1 MSQPLLLNLRNLACG
16 YQDQRVVQNLNLHLN
31 AGDIG
36 CLLGSSGC
44 GKTTTLRAIAGFEP
58 VHEGEISLAGEV
70 ISSAGF
76 TLAPE
81 KRRIGMV
88 FQDYALFPHLS
99 VADNIA
105 FGIRKHPQKER
116 VVAELLELV
125 NLKNLG
131 KRFPH
136 ELSGGQQQRVALA
149 RALAPEPQLLLL
161 DEPFSNLDG
170 ELRRKLS
177 HEVRDILKARGTS
190 AILVTHDQEEAFAVS
205 DHVGVFKEG
214 RLEQWDTPYNLYH
227 EPLTPFVA
235 SFIGQGYFIRGQL
248 NTPESVTTEL
258 GELRGNRAYTWP
270 TGGAVDVLLR
280 PDDIVYAPDSALK
293 ARIVGKTFLGASTL
307 YRLQLP
313 TGAQLESIFPS
324 HADHLVGADVGIR
337 VAAEH
342 LVLFQASGSTAAQI
356 PQVES
361 GVRRYSTPPDVNASR
376 PANFRELGLG
386 VFGQH
391 CRCQLHLKP
400 PSPRTDKNCRKRL
413 RRHIDEGAQAFLL
426 PQRADAAQ
434 QVTGGPLRRC
444 RVCHLDLFTPAACAK
459 AFKSKLPTTGT
470 TATSSSAF
478 SLLASRVLNT
488 CAGSRPNFS
497 AASRP

>member
-1 MSQPLLLNLRNLACG
+1 MLLKLRNLACG
-16 YQDQRVVQNLNLHLN
+16 YQGQRVVQNLDLHLN

-58 VHEGEISLAGEV
+58 VHEGEIVLAGEV
-70 ISSAGF
+70 ISKAGF

-88 FQDYALFPHLS
+88 FQDYALFPHLT

-105 FGIRKHPQKER
+105 FGIRNHPRLTQ
-116 VVAELLELV
+116 VVEEMLELV
-125 NLKNLG
+125 NLKALG
-131 KRFPH
+131 KRHPH

-170 ELRRKLS
+170 ELRRRLS

-227 EPLTPFVA
+227 EPATPYVA
-235 SFIGQGYFIRGQL
+235 SFVGQGYFIRGQMIDAQ
-248 NTPESVTTEL
+248 SVQTEL
-258 GELRGNRAYTWP
+258 GVLRGNRAYP
-270 TGGAVDVLLR
+270 DVSGAPVDVLLR
-280 PDDIVYAPDSALK
+280 PDDIVYAPESALK
-293 ARIVGKTFLGASTL
+293 AKVSSKTFQGAATL

-313 TGAQLESIFPS
+313 TGTQLEALFPS
-324 HADHLVGADVGIR
+324 HADLRAGDEVGIR

-342 LVLFQASGSTAAQI
+342 LVLFPAVGSVPVHQ
-356 PQVES
+356 
-361 GVRRYSTPPDVNASR
+361 
-376 PANFRELGLG
+376 
-386 VFGQH
+386 
-391 CRCQLHLKP
+391 
-400 PSPRTDKNCRKRL
+400 
-413 RRHIDEGAQAFLL
+413 
-426 PQRADAAQ
+426 
-434 QVTGGPLRRC
+434 
-444 RVCHLDLFTPAACAK
+444 DLA
-459 AFKSKLPTTGT
+459 
-470 TATSSSAF
+470 
-478 SLLASRVLNT
+478 V
-488 CAGSRPNFS
+488 
-497 AASRP
+497 

>member
-1 MSQPLLLNLRNLACG
+1 MSLPPLLTLQNLACG
-16 YQDQRVVQNLNLHLN
+16 YQGQPVVQNLNLHLN

-58 VHEGEISLAGEV
+58 VHEGEIRLAGDV

-88 FQDYALFPHLS
+88 FQDYALFPHLN

-105 FGIRKHPQKER
+105 FGIRKQPQHDR
-116 VVAELLELV
+116 VVAELLERV
-125 NLKNLG
+125 NLKDLG

-205 DHVGVFKEG
+205 DQVGVFKEG

-227 EPLTPFVA
+227 KPQTPYVA

-248 NTPESVTTEL
+248 NTPSSVTTEL

-270 TGGAVDVLLR
+270 KGSAVDVLLR
-280 PDDIVYAPDSALK
+280 PDDIVHAPGSALK
-293 ARIVGKTFLGASTL
+293 ARVAGKTFLGASTL

-313 TGAQLESIFPS
+313 SGAPLESIFAS
-324 HADHLVGADVGIR
+324 HIDHPVGGEVGIR

-342 LVLFQASGSTAAQI
+342 LVLFE
-356 PQVES
+356 P
-361 GVRRYSTPPDVNASR
+361 
-376 PANFRELGLG
+376 
-386 VFGQH
+386 
-391 CRCQLHLKP
+391 
-400 PSPRTDKNCRKRL
+400 
-413 RRHIDEGAQAFLL
+413 
-426 PQRADAAQ
+426 
-434 QVTGGPLRRC
+434 
-444 RVCHLDLFTPAACAK
+444 CA
-459 AFKSKLPTTGT
+459 
-470 TATSSSAF
+470 
-478 SLLASRVLNT
+478 
-488 CAGSRPNFS
+488 
-497 AASRP
+497 

>member
-1 MSQPLLLNLRNLACG
+1 MSAPMLLKLRNLACG
-16 YQDQRVVQNLNLHLN
+16 YEDQRVVQDLNLHLN

-58 VHEGEISLAGEV
+58 VHDGEIILDGEV
-70 ISSAGF
+70 ISRAGY

-88 FQDYALFPHLS
+88 FQDYALFPHLT
-99 VADNIA
+99 VAENIA
-105 FGIRKHPQKER
+105 FGIRKHPRLAQLTE
-116 VVAELLELV
+116 EMLELV
-125 NLKNLG
+125 NLGALG
-131 KRFPH
+131 KRYPH

-170 ELRRKLS
+170 ELRRRLS

-227 EPLTPFVA
+227 EPATPFVA

-248 NTPESVTTEL
+248 VDAESVQTEV
-258 GELRGNRAYTWP
+258 GVLRGNRAYA
-270 TGGAVDVLLR
+270 GVSGAPMDVLLR
-280 PDDIVYAPDSALK
+280 PDDIIYAPDSALK
-293 ARIVGKTFLGASTL
+293 ARVASKSFQGAATL

-313 TGAQLESIFPS
+313 TGTQLEGLFPS
-324 HADHLVGADVGIR
+324 HADLNPGDQVGIQ

-342 LVLFQASGSTAAQI
+342 LVLFPAVGSV
-356 PQVES
+356 PVHS
-361 GVRRYSTPPDVNASR
+361 
-376 PANFRELGLG
+376 
-386 VFGQH
+386 
-391 CRCQLHLKP
+391 
-400 PSPRTDKNCRKRL
+400 
-413 RRHIDEGAQAFLL
+413 
-426 PQRADAAQ
+426 
-434 QVTGGPLRRC
+434 
-444 RVCHLDLFTPAACAK
+444 
-459 AFKSKLPTTGT
+459 
-470 TATSSSAF
+470 
-478 SLLASRVLNT
+478 
-488 CAGSRPNFS
+488 
-497 AASRP
+497 

>member
-1 MSQPLLLNLRNLACG
+1 MSHPLLLNLRDLGCG
-16 YQDQRVVQNLNLHLN
+16 YQNQRVVQNLNLHLN

-58 VHEGEISLAGEV
+58 VHHGEIQLANQV
-70 ISSAGF
+70 ISRPGF
-76 TLAPE
+76 TLPPE

-105 FGIRKHPQKER
+105 FGIPNHPHQQR
-116 VVAELLELV
+116 VVEELLELV
-125 NLKNLG
+125 NLKSLG

-177 HEVRDILKARGTS
+177 HEVRDILKLRGTS

-214 RLEQWDTPYNLYH
+214 RLEQWDTPYTLYH
-227 EPLTPFVA
+227 EPATPFVA

-248 NTPESVTTEL
+248 LSHESVQTEL
-258 GELRGNRAYTWP
+258 GVLRGNRAYTWP
-270 TGGAVDVLLR
+270 TGSAVDVLLR
-280 PDDIVYAPDSALK
+280 PDDIVHAPDSELK
-293 ARIVGKTFLGASTL
+293 ARIIAKTFLGASTL
-307 YRLQLP
+307 YRLRLP
-313 TGAQLESIFPS
+313 TGSQLESIFPS
-324 HADHLVGADVGIR
+324 HVDHPPGAQVGIR

-342 LVLFQASGSTAAQI
+342 LVLFQASGSSAAQI
-356 PQVES
+356 PQPET
-361 GVRRYSTPPDVNASR
+361 GVRRYSASR
-376 PANFRELGLG
+376 
-386 VFGQH
+386 
-391 CRCQLHLKP
+391 
-400 PSPRTDKNCRKRL
+400 
-413 RRHIDEGAQAFLL
+413 
-426 PQRADAAQ
+426 
-434 QVTGGPLRRC
+434 
-444 RVCHLDLFTPAACAK
+444 
-459 AFKSKLPTTGT
+459 
-470 TATSSSAF
+470 
-478 SLLASRVLNT
+478 
-488 CAGSRPNFS
+488 
-497 AASRP
+497 